1 MIQHAKTYNSN
12 SKSTGLQDVLADK
25 MKMIVEVHKLDDLL

>member
-1 MIQHAKTYNSN
+1 MLQHAKTYNSK
-12 SKSTGLQDVLADK
+12 STSTGLQDVLADK